1 MSEDKDPHEEFADY
15 PRVRRQRRGTDWFA
29 VGVAVLSMVT
39 TLGAW
44 AWYGGRQSERMDN
57 FERVQEGHTKIITD
71 LSANNARQDIALG
84 VTAQQYADIIR
95 RLDALDR
102 KLDRR

>member
-1 MSEDKDPHEEFADY
+1 MSDDRDPHEEFADY
-15 PRVRRQRRGTDWFA
+15 PRVRVTRRGTDWFA
-29 VGVAVLSMVT
+29 IGVAVLSMVT
-39 TLGAW
+39 TLGSW
-44 AWYGGRQSERMDN
+44 AWYGGKQSARMDN
-57 FERVQEGHTKIITD
+57 FEGTQGRHTQAITD
-71 LSANNARQDIALG
+71 LANNNARQDIALG